1 MKLLLDFSCFV
12 NRVNECMDQL
22 HSPQRKR
29 GLILTKRL
37 NQLAIRR
44 SRCGRSYGVWMRVR
58 CCISCLNVFVYREKI
73 FQMHM
78 CVCVCM
84 YVWMYM
90 SRRLPVDR
98 CAGGGRP
105 RRACM
110 QVWAFGERNES
121 FPQIRFLK
129 IVLFCEVAND
139 RLVMD
144 DDRLTVYW

>member
-78 CVCVCM
+78 CVCL
-84 YVWMYM
+84 YVRMNVYVSAPTCRSMCGGWA
-90 SRRLPVDR
+90 SE
-98 CAGGGRP
+98 AGVHAGLSI
-105 RRACM
+105 RRA
-110 QVWAFGERNES
+110 ERIFPPNPIFKNCS
-121 FPQIRFLK
+121 FLRSCK
-129 IVLFCEVAND
+129 
-139 RLVMD
+139 
-144 DDRLTVYW
+144 